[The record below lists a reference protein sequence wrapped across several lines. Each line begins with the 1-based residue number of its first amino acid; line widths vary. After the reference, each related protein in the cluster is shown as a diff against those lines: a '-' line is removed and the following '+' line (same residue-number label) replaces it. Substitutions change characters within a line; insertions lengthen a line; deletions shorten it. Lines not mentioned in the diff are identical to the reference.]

1 MSQRTQLINAIRGHL
16 SEYGLIAPQGPSH
29 VKRLIAQVEDST
41 WSVPDATRSCLSILV
56 EALRRLQDPFRELDA
71 EISARAKSDE
81 TAHRLMSVPVV
92 GPLIATALEALAP
105 SAETFPSGLG
115 FAAWIG
121 LTPIQR
127 STGGRSALHEHRVC
141 ARVHVPAFASAAYLF
156 SGHRAKRPRADGGG
170 KGQ

>member
-1 MSQRTQLINAIRGHL
+1 MTHAENPRSARQLIRGGPYALTLNDSLPRLKIR
-16 SEYGLIAPQGPSH
+16 ARGPDG
-29 VKRLIAQVEDST
+29 A
-41 WSVPDATRSCLSILV
+41 RSCLAILI
-56 EALRRLQDPFRELDA
+56 EALRRLQDQVRELDA
-71 EISARAKSDE
+71 KISARAKSDE

-105 SAETFPSGLG
+105 SAETFRSGRD